1 MEAGQNHSPAPPDSG
16 HPAPGCASLCH
27 SSPASG
33 ITGLEVSSEGHPQSA
48 PRPRRKLCGEMTQV
62 PAVPAS
68 ALSFPPPGGELRVL
82 HLEDNI
88 LDQELVAI
96 TLEAADLPWMP
107 LLRQVESAETY
118 LAALA
123 EFRPHLVLS
132 DFSLPGYDGLSA
144 FEAARQETAYL
155 PFIIVTGAMGEE
167 VAVDTLRRGV
177 TDYVLKQRLERLA
190 PAVRRAISEAVER
203 SRRELAEG
211 EIRALNAALQ
221 VRLKEVEHLNQ
232 VAEEGRVKL
241 EDAARQLE
249 ESLKLQ
255 KTFLAETSHEL
266 RTPLTALLGYLRR
279 VEREFAAAGAAPS
292 QTLSDAQRVAEN
304 MTRLVNDLLQLS
316 RGELVQSIE
325 PHFVNLGELLKAV
338 GRDYGV
344 RVNAADLEIV
354 GDPGRLTQVFVNL
367 VTNAVRVSGGA
378 EQVGL
383 EACEEDGQIKICV
396 IDHGPG
402 ISDDIKPRIFD
413 KFFRGKEAGSAGLG
427 LTIAQQV
434 ITAHGGSIGVRDT
447 PGGGATFEVCLPSL
461 DDDEDWDG
469 HWAEVSWDAASPEGE
484 AGAEDEPDTN

>member
-1 MEAGQNHSPAPPDSG
+1 
-16 HPAPGCASLCH
+16 
-27 SSPASG
+27 
-33 ITGLEVSSEGHPQSA
+33 
-48 PRPRRKLCGEMTQV
+48 MTR
-62 PAVPAS
+62 
-68 ALSFPPPGGELRVL
+68 ALSTSSVLNFPPPGGELRVL
-82 HLEDNI
+82 HLEDNV

-96 TLEAADLPWMP
+96 TLEGTDLPWVP
-107 LLRQVESAETY
+107 LLRQVDNAEAFLT
-118 LAALA
+118 ALS
-123 EFRPHLVLS
+123 EFSPHLVLS

-144 FEAARQETAYL
+144 FEAARSAAAHL

-177 TDYVLKQRLERLA
+177 TDYVLKQRLERLV
-190 PAVRRAISEAVER
+190 PAVQRAIAEAAER

-221 VRLKEVEHLNQ
+221 VRLQEVERLGKL
-232 VAEEGRVKL
+232 AEEGRLKL
-241 EDAARQLE
+241 EATAKQLE
-249 ESLKLQ
+249 EALNLQ

-279 VEREFAAAGAAPS
+279 VEREFAAVGAPPS

-325 PHFVNLGELLKAV
+325 PHFVNLGEVLRAV
-338 GRDYGV
+338 GRDYGIAV
-344 RVNAADLEIV
+344 EVPELEIV

-367 VTNAVRVSGGA
+367 VTNAVRVTGSASLVSIHAREEGA
-378 EQVGL
+378 QV
-383 EACEEDGQIKICV
+383 KVCV

-402 ISDDIKPRIFD
+402 IPDEVKPRIFD
-413 KFFRGKEAGSAGLG
+413 KFYRGKEAGSAGLG

-434 ITAHGGSIGVRDT
+434 ISAHGGHINVLDT

-461 DDDEDWDG
+461 DDDDDWEGGWQELDWQDEG
-469 HWAEVSWDAASPEGE
+469 REGE
-484 AGAEDEPDTN
+484 AAGSPDGAPDAG